1 MPVPKFYEFLLPVLK
16 ILSDGQE
23 RSIHEIYDLA
33 AEQLEVANEARKIL
47 VPSGVQTVHNNRVSW
62 ARTYLKKAGL
72 VSTPR
77 RGYVAITAE
86 GKKLLQNNPEAITL
100 KDLEKYPGF
109 SEFKTVDV
117 ARRKKHVSKEASPP
131 MEDTPSERFESAYEE
146 LQEGL
151 KGELLDTIMQ
161 CSWGF
166 FERLVVDLLINLG
179 YGGSRKEAGE
189 AFATSGDEG
198 IDGVIKEDKLGLD
211 LIYVQAKRW
220 KKENCVGRPEIQK
233 FAGALQSK
241 KTKKGVFIT
250 TSYFSKEAGSFANN
264 IESKIIL
271 IDGSDLTD
279 YMIDSNTGVTTTK
292 KYELKRIDSD
302 YFEDG

>member
-1 MPVPKFYEFLLPVLK
+1 MAIPKFHKFFLPVLE
-16 ILSDGQE
+16 ILSDQQE
-23 RSIHEIYDLA
+23 RSIHEIYDVA
-33 AEQLEVANEARKIL
+33 AERMGLTMEERKIL

-77 RGYVAITAE
+77 RGYVAITTE
-86 GKKLLQNNPEAITL
+86 GKKLLQSNPVEITL
-100 KDLEKYPGF
+100 KDLQKYPGF
-109 SEFKTVDV
+109 SEFQTVKAD
-117 ARRKKHVSKEASPP
+117 RSKKYTEEAELHTES
-131 MEDTPSERFESAYEE
+131 TPSERFESAYEE

-151 KGELLDTIMQ
+151 KGELLITIMQ
-161 CSWGF
+161 CSWSF

-220 KKENCVGRPEIQK
+220 KKESCVGRPEIQK
-233 FAGALQSK
+233 FAGALQGK
-241 KTKKGVFIT
+241 KTQKGVFIT
-250 TSYFSKEAGSFANN
+250 TSYFSKDAVSFARD

-279 YMIDSNTGVTTTK
+279 YMIYSNTGVTTIK

-302 YFEDG
+302 YFEEE